1 MTRAVLSTVEKG
13 ACSKSSGK
21 RGSLLLQR
29 LDLSQAQDPRNL
41 PSLYQQDAPS
51 HSSSDIHHERAH
63 ATAEGQPGAYPVHS
77 TRMSTDASKRLIL
90 CALSDNQRRSRARR
104 KEYLQELETKYRSC
118 EAVGAEASQE
128 IQAAA
133 RKVLEENKRLRR
145 LLRNQGFSDADIDGP
160 EHDEFASSP
169 SATEMLEVMLVTRKP
184 CRPSSG
190 SGCGDSQMCKT
201 EDDDD
206 DDADSRRQSVIS
218 APAAPV
224 SATAKPQQKQLR
236 PLALAPAPASTAAA
250 APTPVSRTQSHDPVG
265 HNQQLPQHQQ
275 QHFQQQGQQHMQ
287 FQAHPQHHQLQPQQ
301 QFFMSPAS
309 HASAPL
315 APHQNVHTPPG
326 AFAQDYP
333 IYAPQPFGY
342 PVPQSQLLDW
352 DMAAADSMSQPGSY
366 PPGNHFTSP
375 PPGFPAS
382 ASYASPTH
390 SATAAYNGQDNTS
403 SCHTAAGAIR
413 GLHPEAGD
421 EVESALGCRAGAND
435 CRVDNAMIFD
445 LMDRYA
451 GVHGQ
456 QGLWPGVSRPS
467 RRQCSNS
474 EKVLLPR

>member
-1 MTRAVLSTVEKG
+1 MSEPTPQQKA
-13 ACSKSSGK
+13 
-21 RGSLLLQR
+21 
-29 LDLSQAQDPRNL
+29 NL
-41 PSLYQQDAPS
+41 AR
-51 HSSSDIHHERAH
+51 IR
-63 ATAEGQPGAYPVHS
+63 
-77 TRMSTDASKRLIL
+77 
-90 CALSDNQRRSRARR
+90 DNQRRSRARR

-118 EAVGAEASQE
+118 EAIGAEASQE

-190 SGCGDSQMCKT
+190 SGCGDSQVCKT
-201 EDDDD
+201 EDDD

-236 PLALAPAPASTAAA
+236 PLALAPAPASAAAAAA
-250 APTPVSRTQSHDPVG
+250 APTPVSRPQSHDPVG

-275 QHFQQQGQQHMQ
+275 QQHFQQQGQQHMQ
-287 FQAHPQHHQLQPQQ
+287 FQGHPQHQQLQPQQ

-315 APHQNVHTPPG
+315 APHQNVHTSPG
-326 AFAQDYP
+326 AFVQEYP

-403 SCHTAAGAIR
+403 SCFTAAGAIR

-421 EVESALGCRAGAND
+421 EVESALGCRAGGND
-435 CRVDNAMIFD
+435 CRVDNAMVFD

-456 QGLWPGVSRPS
+456 QGV
-467 RRQCSNS
+467 
-474 EKVLLPR
+474 

>member
-1 MTRAVLSTVEKG
+1 MSEPTPQQKA
-13 ACSKSSGK
+13 
-21 RGSLLLQR
+21 
-29 LDLSQAQDPRNL
+29 NL
-41 PSLYQQDAPS
+41 AR
-51 HSSSDIHHERAH
+51 IR
-63 ATAEGQPGAYPVHS
+63 
-77 TRMSTDASKRLIL
+77 
-90 CALSDNQRRSRARR
+90 DNQRRSRARR

-118 EAVGAEASQE
+118 EAIGAEASQE

-190 SGCGDSQMCKT
+190 SGCGDSQVCKT
-201 EDDDD
+201 EDDD

-218 APAAPV
+218 APAAPA
-224 SATAKPQQKQLR
+224 SCTAKPQQKQLR
-236 PLALAPAPASTAAA
+236 PLALAPAPAAA
-250 APTPVSRTQSHDPVG
+250 APTPVSRPQSHDPVV
-265 HNQQLPQHQQ
+265 HNQQPQHQQ
-275 QHFQQQGQQHMQ
+275 HFRQQGQQHMQ
-287 FQAHPQHHQLQPQQ
+287 FQGHPQHQQLQPQQ

-309 HASAPL
+309 HASAPGSFV
-315 APHQNVHTPPG
+315 P
-326 AFAQDYP
+326 DYP

-352 DMAAADSMSQPGSY
+352 DMAAADSMSQSGSY
-366 PPGNHFTSP
+366 PSGNQFTSP

-382 ASYASPTH
+382 TSYASPTH
-390 SATAAYNGQDNTS
+390 SATAAYNAQDNTS
-403 SCHTAAGAIR
+403 SCFTAAGAIR

-421 EVESALGCRAGAND
+421 EVESALGCRPGGND
-435 CRVDNAMIFD
+435 CRVDNAMVFD

-456 QGLWPGVSRPS
+456 QGV
-467 RRQCSNS
+467 
-474 EKVLLPR
+474 

>member
-1 MTRAVLSTVEKG
+1 
-13 ACSKSSGK
+13 
-21 RGSLLLQR
+21 
-29 LDLSQAQDPRNL
+29 
-41 PSLYQQDAPS
+41 
-51 HSSSDIHHERAH
+51 
-63 ATAEGQPGAYPVHS
+63 
-77 TRMSTDASKRLIL
+77 
-90 CALSDNQRRSRARR
+90 
-104 KEYLQELETKYRSC
+104 
-118 EAVGAEASQE
+118 
-128 IQAAA
+128 
-133 RKVLEENKRLRR
+133 
-145 LLRNQGFSDADIDGP
+145 
-160 EHDEFASSP
+160 
-169 SATEMLEVMLVTRKP
+169 
-184 CRPSSG
+184 RPSSG
-190 SGCGDSQMCKT
+190 SGCGDSQVCKT
-201 EDDDD
+201 EDDD

-236 PLALAPAPASTAAA
+236 PLALAPAPASAAT
-250 APTPVSRTQSHDPVG
+250 APTPVSRPQSHDPVG

-287 FQAHPQHHQLQPQQ
+287 FQGRPQHQQLQPQQ

-315 APHQNVHTPPG
+315 APHQNVHTSPG
-326 AFAQDYP
+326 AFVQEYP

-403 SCHTAAGAIR
+403 SCFTAAGAIR

-421 EVESALGCRAGAND
+421 EVESALGCRAGGND
-435 CRVDNAMIFD
+435 CRVDNAMVFD

-456 QGLWPGVSRPS
+456 QGV
-467 RRQCSNS
+467 
-474 EKVLLPR
+474 

>member
-1 MTRAVLSTVEKG
+1 
-13 ACSKSSGK
+13 
-21 RGSLLLQR
+21 
-29 LDLSQAQDPRNL
+29 
-41 PSLYQQDAPS
+41 
-51 HSSSDIHHERAH
+51 
-63 ATAEGQPGAYPVHS
+63 
-77 TRMSTDASKRLIL
+77 
-90 CALSDNQRRSRARR
+90 
-104 KEYLQELETKYRSC
+104 
-118 EAVGAEASQE
+118 
-128 IQAAA
+128 
-133 RKVLEENKRLRR
+133 LRR

-206 DDADSRRQSVIS
+206 DADSRRQSVIS

-236 PLALAPAPASTAAA
+236 PLALAPAPASAA
-250 APTPVSRTQSHDPVG
+250 APTPVSRTQSHDPVA
-265 HNQQLPQHQQ
+265 HNQQLPQHQQQ

-287 FQAHPQHHQLQPQQ
+287 FQAHPQHQQLQPQQ

-315 APHQNVHTPPG
+315 APHQNVHTSPG

-352 DMAAADSMSQPGSY
+352 DMAAADSVSQPGSY

-382 ASYASPTH
+382 ASYTSPTH

-403 SCHTAAGAIR
+403 SCLTAAGAIR

-421 EVESALGCRAGAND
+421 EVELSLGCRAGGND

-456 QGLWPGVSRPS
+456 QGV
-467 RRQCSNS
+467 
-474 EKVLLPR
+474 